1 MSIHGPA
8 RHPQF
13 SENIYAFSHPV
24 GFYQKIQVLCNLR
37 RLLERNHVSLA
48 DCPRIVDLGCGDGF
62 MLRTMAELRG
72 RDEGLVGIDLASDRL
87 HAARQLNDGI
97 RYVRSDMRRLPLADH
112 SCDLVTAFVSF
123 MYLATAEDV
132 RQAACNIFRVLNP
145 HGRLIVFVLVR
156 GRDGRHGLPSLPTRE
171 IITQAER
178 AGFELLDRQTCFK
191 NILGFK
197 RLCTAYLPA
206 RFPIPLVLLLERLP
220 FSPANNT
227 FLLFQ
232 KA

>member
-8 RHPQF
+8 RHLDSP
-13 SENIYAFSHPV
+13 ENIYSFDRPV
-24 GFYQKIQVLCNLR
+24 GFYQKIQVVANLR

-48 DCPRIVDLGCGDGF
+48 DCPRIVDLGCGGGF
-62 MLRTMAELRG
+62 MLRMIAELRG
-72 RDEGLVGIDLASDRL
+72 HSEGLAGIDLASDRL

-145 HGRLIVFVLVR
+145 HGRLIVFDLVR
-156 GRDGRHGLPSLPTRE
+156 GRDNRDGSRSLSTNE
-171 IITQAER
+171 IAVQVKQ
-178 AGFELLDRQTCFK
+178 AGFRLLDRQSCFK
-191 NILGFK
+191 NVFGLK

-220 FSPANNT
+220 FSPANNVY
-227 FLLFQ
+227 LLFR
-232 KA
+232 KS